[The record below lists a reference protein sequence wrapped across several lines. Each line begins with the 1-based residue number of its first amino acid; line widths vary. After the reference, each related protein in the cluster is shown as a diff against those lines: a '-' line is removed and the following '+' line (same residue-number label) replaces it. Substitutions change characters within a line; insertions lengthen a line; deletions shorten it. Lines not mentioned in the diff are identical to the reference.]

1 MKKIFRILNF
11 RQKLTAIVV
20 LNLILLT
27 SFLEVIVLFFIQ
39 PLLQLLL
46 NIKTTSYNINFFL
59 FSTNISGK
67 LLIILFAICIVSRNI
82 FYAATI
88 FFKSS
93 FVKNLHIDISN
104 SIYSSYL
111 NKNYIFF
118 LRNSSSKL
126 ISNVTT
132 EIDNFSYRV
141 IDCFFIFL
149 TEVFLVL
156 AIALFLFF
164 KFFQFSLILVLFC
177 FLLFLLSAYIFKRK
191 LKKIGLEKSI
201 ADRNKISNLQN
212 SFHVVQSIKLDN
224 IENFFIKK
232 FNESNTTSSKKFA
245 YLTTFNDLLKPV
257 WELTVLISFAVTV
270 YVGFTYFDLFRENI
284 VLILGTF
291 AVAIFRF
298 LPSLNRLLNSFNT
311 FKFFSNSIDFIY
323 DELSISRTNEV
334 IDKKENDNYFEF
346 HKQIELKNISFY
358 YEKNSPIILD
368 DVNLII
374 RKNSIN
380 FIKGESG
387 SGKSTLLN
395 ILCGLLL
402 PTNGEV
408 LVDNKNINSFLR
420 SYQSKIGYVPQKTLL
435 LEDTVLENI
444 IFGHNVESHDQN
456 LVKKVI
462 NQSKLN
468 KLIKKLPLGL
478 NSIVGEKGTSLSGGE
493 QQRLGIARALYKNP
507 KILILDEATSALD
520 EETERLLLKEML
532 ELQEFITIIV
542 VSHKKLV
549 IEKEFEL
556 FELTDKKI
564 NNIKR

>member
-11 RQKLTAIVV
+11 RQKLTAIITI
-20 LNLILLT
+20 NLILLT

-46 NIKTTSYNINFFL
+46 NIKTTSDNINFFL
-59 FSTNISGK
+59 FSTNISAK
-67 LLIILFAICIVSRNI
+67 LLITLFAICIVSRNI

-156 AIALFLFF
+156 AITLFLFF

-191 LKKIGLEKSI
+191 LKKLGLEKTI

-212 SFHVVQSIKLDN
+212 SFHAVQSIKLDN
-224 IENFFIKK
+224 IEDFFIKK
-232 FNESNTTSSKKFA
+232 FDESNATSSKKFA
-245 YLTTFNDLLKPV
+245 YLNTFNDLLKPV

-270 YVGFTYFDLFRENI
+270 YVGFVFFDLFRENI

-323 DELSISRTNEV
+323 DELSISRMNALV
-334 IDKKENDNYFEF
+334 DKKENYNNCEF
-346 HKQIELKNISFY
+346 HNQIELKNISFH
-358 YEKNSPIILD
+358 YEKNTPIILD

-374 RKNSIN
+374 KKNSVN

-395 ILCGLLL
+395 ILCGLFS

-420 SYQSKIGYVPQKTLL
+420 SYQSKIGYVPQKTLIL
-435 LEDTVLENI
+435 DDSVLENI
-444 IFGHNVESHDQN
+444 IFGHNAKSHDQD

-468 KLIKKLPLGL
+468 KLIEKLPLGL
-478 NSIVGEKGTSLSGGE
+478 NSIVGEKGNSLSGGE

-520 EETERLLLKEML
+520 SETERLLLKEIL
-532 ELQEFITIIV
+532 ELKEFMTIII
-542 VSHKKLV
+542 VSHKKLE
-549 IEKEFEL
+549 IEKEFKL
-556 FELTDKKI
+556 FELVDSKI
-564 NNIKR
+564 INK

>member
-11 RQKLTAIVV
+11 QQKLTAIIIV
-20 LNLILLT
+20 NLILLT
-27 SFLEVIVLFFIQ
+27 SFLEVAVLFFIQ

-88 FFKSS
+88 FFKNF
-93 FVKNLHIDISN
+93 FVKNLHISISN

-111 NKNYIFF
+111 NKKYIFF

-149 TEVFLVL
+149 TEVFLL
-156 AIALFLFF
+156 FAITLFLFF

-177 FLLFLLSAYIFKRK
+177 FLLFLLSAYIFQRK
-191 LKKIGLEKSI
+191 LKKIGFEKSI

-224 IENFFIKK
+224 IEDFFIKK
-232 FNESNTTSSKKFA
+232 FNESTATSSKKFA
-245 YLTTFNDLLKPV
+245 YLNTFNDLLKPV

-270 YVGFTYFDLFRENI
+270 YIGYAFFDLFRENI

-323 DELSISRTNEV
+323 DELSISRTSEV
-334 IDKKENDNYFEF
+334 IEEEKNENYFEF
-346 HKQIELKNISFY
+346 YKQIELKNISFH
-358 YEKNSPIILD
+358 YEKKTLIILD

-374 RKNSIN
+374 KKNSIN

-395 ILCGLLL
+395 ILCGLLS

-408 LVDNKNINSFLR
+408 LVDNKNINSFLK

-435 LEDTVLENI
+435 LEDSILDNIVFGQYQEN
-444 IFGHNVESHDQN
+444 FDLN
-456 LVKKVI
+456 LVKEVI
-462 NQSKLN
+462 SKSKLN
-468 KLIKKLPLGL
+468 KLIDKLPNGL
-478 NSIVGEKGTSLSGGE
+478 NTIVGERGSSLSGGE
-493 QQRLGIARALYKNP
+493 LQRIGVARALYKKP
-507 KILILDEATSALD
+507 EILILDEATSALD
-520 EETERLLLKEML
+520 EETESLLLKEIFD
-532 ELQEFITIIV
+532 LQKFITIII
-542 VSHKKLV
+542 VSHKKLE

-556 FELTDKKI
+556 FELADSKIIKK
-564 NNIKR
+564 

>member
-1 MKKIFRILNF
+1 MQKIFRILNF
-11 RQKLTAIVV
+11 RQKLIAVFVV
-20 LNLILLT
+20 NLILLT
-27 SFLEVIVLFFIQ
+27 SFLEVMVLFFIQ

-59 FSTNISGK
+59 FSINISGK
-67 LLIILFAICIVSRNI
+67 LLITLFAICIILRNV
-82 FYAATI
+82 FYAVTI
-88 FFKSS
+88 FSKSF

-149 TEVFLVL
+149 TEFFLVL
-156 AIALFLFF
+156 AITLFLFF

-177 FLLFLLSAYIFKRK
+177 FLLFSLSIYIFKRK
-191 LKKIGLEKSI
+191 LKNIGLEKSI

-212 SFHVVQSIKLDN
+212 SFHAVQSIKLDN
-224 IENFFIKK
+224 IEDFFIKK
-232 FNESNTTSSKKFA
+232 FSDSNATSSKKLA

-270 YVGFTYFDLFRENI
+270 YFGFAFFDFFRENI

-323 DELSISRTNEV
+323 DELSISRASVV
-334 IDKKENDNYFEF
+334 INKKKNDNYFEF
-346 HKQIELKNISFY
+346 YKQIELKNISFN
-358 YEKNSPIILD
+358 YEKNTPIILD

-374 RKNSIN
+374 KKNSIN

-395 ILCGLLL
+395 ILCGLLS
-402 PTNGEV
+402 PTNGQV
-408 LVDNKNINSFLR
+408 LVDNKNINSFLK

-435 LEDTVLENI
+435 LEDSILDNI
-444 IFGHNVESHDQN
+444 VFGQHVEDLDLN
-456 LVKKVI
+456 LVKEVI
-462 NQSKLN
+462 SKSKLN
-468 KLIKKLPLGL
+468 KLIDKLPNGL
-478 NSIVGEKGTSLSGGE
+478 NTIIGERGSSLSGGE
-493 QQRLGIARALYKNP
+493 QQRVGIARALYKKP
-507 KILILDEATSALD
+507 EILILDEATSALD
-520 EETERLLLKEML
+520 EETELLLLKEIL
-532 ELQEFITIIV
+532 ELKKFITIIM
-542 VSHKKLV
+542 VSHKKLE

-556 FELTDKKI
+556 FELVDSKIVKK
-564 NNIKR
+564 